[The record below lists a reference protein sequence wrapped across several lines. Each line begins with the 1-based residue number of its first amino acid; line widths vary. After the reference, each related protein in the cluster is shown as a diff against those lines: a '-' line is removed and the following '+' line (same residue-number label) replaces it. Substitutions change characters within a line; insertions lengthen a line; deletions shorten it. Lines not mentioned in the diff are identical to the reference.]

1 MKENQER
8 LQLVVQ
14 NALAE
19 SWKMIPS
26 QPPAT
31 LLHLDTEAGVSL
43 GPVNAQLAASLAIR
57 DGTVEHGPSAGSSWT
72 AESAQP
78 AGAKGRATLGADAEG
93 RGR

>member
-57 DGTVEHGPSAGSSWT
+57 DGTVETRTECRVKLDGRERAAGRR
-72 AESAQP
+72 
-78 AGAKGRATLGADAEG
+78 KGTGHTRSG
-93 RGR
+93 RGRPGR